1 MQRWVH
7 SCAAEVEFA
16 ENSSIATKAETAEPR
31 APVEVAATV
40 EVEKVEVL
48 AATVKEAATV
58 EAAGGK
64 ATAATQAGRVRGG
77 KAAPQPLWF
86 SV

>member
-1 MQRWVH
+1 MDGRGGIRN
-7 SCAAEVEFA
+7 AA
-16 ENSSIATKAETAEPR
+16 KAEPG
-31 APVEVAATV
+31 APVDVAATV
-40 EVEKVEVL
+40 KAAAKFEVAKVEVL

>member
-1 MQRWVH
+1 MDSRNGIRN
-7 SCAAEVEFA
+7 AA
-16 ENSSIATKAETAEPR
+16 KAEPG
-31 APVEVAATV
+31 APVDVAATV
-40 EVEKVEVL
+40 KAAAKFEVAKVEVL

-64 ATAATQAGRVRGG
+64 ATAATQAAESEGGRPP
-77 KAAPQPLWF
+77 PQPLWF

>member
-1 MQRWVH
+1 MDSRGGIRN
-7 SCAAEVEFA
+7 AA
-16 ENSSIATKAETAEPR
+16 KAEPG
-31 APVEVAATV
+31 APVDVAATV
-40 EVEKVEVL
+40 KAAAKFEVAKVEVL

-77 KAAPQPLWF
+77 KATPQPLWF